1 MEKNGGMRYNIANF
15 DRRKT
20 IIVTKTYLECL
31 KKIRTF
37 RKSLV
42 EDIDKK
48 RGELYFAW
56 LKDKTEK
63 IINEKNENYIYKN
76 VLTYTLPKYVITQYT
91 FNKSNKTIKEI
102 IKKNYNFKENKYTF
116 DNTKISVTDIK
127 KIMRYVLFKRGNV
140 IWLDFGFNIGNE
152 FGGMHPAVILKNF
165 DNDLFVVPI
174 SSKKPPEYV
183 KIEQDFEDKRITEEE
198 CQKRKRAITE
208 IIELSKINGFRNM
221 LRWARITRMRKVSI
235 LRVNFSG
242 TIGTLDGNDMNAI
255 AEKISIEL
263 GNKSAK

>member
-1 MEKNGGMRYNIANF
+1 MKKA
-15 DRRKT
+15 
-20 IIVTKTYLECL
+20 YLECL
-31 KKIRTF
+31 KKLRTF
-37 RKSLV
+37 RKSLLKN
-42 EDIDKK
+42 IDKK
-48 RGELYFAW
+48 RGKMYFTW

-63 IINEKNENYIYKN
+63 VINEKDDNYIYTN
-76 VLTYTLPKYVITQYT
+76 VVNYTLPNYVITQYT
-91 FNKSNKTIKEI
+91 FNKSNKAIKNI
-102 IKKNYNFKENKYTF
+102 IKRNYSFKENKYTF
-116 DNTKISVTDIK
+116 NNPKISVGDVK
-127 KIMRYVLFKRGNV
+127 LLMRYVLFKRGNV

-183 KIEQDFEDKRITEEE
+183 KIEQDLKDKKITDDE
-198 CQKRKRAITE
+198 CQTIKDDITE

-221 LRWARITRMRKVSI
+221 LRWARITRMKKISM

-242 TIGTLDGNDMNAI
+242 TIGTLDGADMDKI

-263 GNKSAK
+263 GNKNTK

>member
-1 MEKNGGMRYNIANF
+1 MKKA
-15 DRRKT
+15 
-20 IIVTKTYLECL
+20 YLECL
-31 KKIRTF
+31 KKLRTF
-37 RKSLV
+37 RKSLF

-48 RGELYFAW
+48 RGKMYFTW

-63 IINEKNENYIYKN
+63 VMNEKDENYIYTN
-76 VLTYTLPKYVITQYT
+76 VVNYTLPNYVITQYT
-91 FNKSNKTIKEI
+91 FNKSNKAIKNI
-102 IKKNYNFKENKYTF
+102 IKKNYSFKENKYTF
-116 DNTKISVTDIK
+116 NNPKISVDDVK
-127 KIMRYVLFKRGNV
+127 LLMRYVLFKRGNV

-174 SSKKPPEYV
+174 SSKKPPEYI
-183 KIEQDFEDKRITEEE
+183 KIEQDLKDKKITKDE
-198 CQKRKRAITE
+198 CQKRKEAITE

-221 LRWARITRMRKVSI
+221 LRWARITRMKKISM

-242 TIGTLDGNDMNAI
+242 TIGTLDGIDMDAI

-263 GNKSAK
+263 GNKKTQ